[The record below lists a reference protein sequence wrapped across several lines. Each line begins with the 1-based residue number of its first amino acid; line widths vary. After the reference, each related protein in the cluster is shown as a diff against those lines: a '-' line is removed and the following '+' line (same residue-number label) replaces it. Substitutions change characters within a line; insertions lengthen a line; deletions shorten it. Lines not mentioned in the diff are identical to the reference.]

1 MGVPD
6 FVRIPTCYGITYS
19 HRTKLLLS
27 WCYSRES
34 QGGYI
39 KRSFALRLQRV
50 DGRRIDAL
58 VADMLCSR
66 LHSVAAPAVS
76 YVSAPLVRRASVRLC
91 VRARDFASFCG
102 CACGCARFRVRW
114 CMRLRM

>member
-1 MGVPD
+1 M
-6 FVRIPTCYGITYS
+6 
-19 HRTKLLLS
+19 LLLAVTYCHPHS
-27 WCYSRES
+27 LDATRPSRKAAKS
-34 QGGYI
+34 S
-39 KRSFALRLQRV
+39 RSFALRLQRV
-50 DGRRIDAL
+50 NGRRIDAL

-91 VRARDFASFCG
+91 VRARDFASLCG